1 MTHPNKAGRGRTAL
15 VTGGSAGIGKAL
27 AHVFAE
33 HGFDLVLTARR
44 RDKLDEAATALRQRH
59 GVKVTIIESDLT
71 QSDAAQRLYDAT
83 EGTGMAVDV
92 LINNAGFGVPGKF
105 LSNEWQAHAD
115 FIQIMMTAVAH
126 TCHLFLPNM
135 IGRKYGRILN
145 IASLA
150 GLVPGSPGQT
160 LYGGAKAFVI
170 QLSQT
175 LHLEAVDHGVHVCAL
190 CPGFTYSEF
199 HDVTGTRDM
208 VSRLPRYRWM
218 DAGTVARQG
227 YHAVMQGKPVHVNG
241 AVNKMT
247 AALVAMLPH
256 KTALRASQRAARS
269 FRREVSDEPAAP

>member
-1 MTHPNKAGRGRTAL
+1 MTGPNKKGQGRTAL

-27 AHVFAE
+27 AQVFAE
-33 HGFDLVLTARR
+33 NGFDLVLTARR
-44 RDKLDEAATALRQRH
+44 KDKLNEVADTLRQRH
-59 GVKVTIIESDLT
+59 GVQVTIIESDLT
-71 QSDAAQRLYDAT
+71 QSDAPQQLFDAT
-83 EGTGMAVDV
+83 EGAGKPIDV

-105 LSNEWQAHAD
+105 LSNDWRTHGD
-115 FIQIMMTAVAH
+115 FIQVLMIAVAH
-126 TCHLFLPNM
+126 NCHLFLPNM

-150 GLVPGSPGQT
+150 GLVPASPGST

-175 LHLEAVDHGVHVCAL
+175 LHMEAVDHGVHVCAL

-208 VSRLPRYRWM
+208 VSRMPRYRWM
-218 DAGTVARQG
+218 EADIVARQG

-241 AVNKMT
+241 GVNKLT
-247 AALVAMLPH
+247 AGLMMLLPH
-256 KTALRASQRAARS
+256 KAALRASLSAARS
-269 FRREVSDEPAAP
+269 FRPSVSD

>member
-1 MTHPNKAGRGRTAL
+1 MTGPNKEGRGRTAL

-44 RDKLDEAATALRQRH
+44 RDKLDQAAIALRQRH
-59 GVKVTIIESDLT
+59 GVNVTVIESDLT

-83 EGTGMAVDV
+83 EGAGMAIDV

-115 FIQIMMTAVAH
+115 FIQVLMTAVAH
-126 TCHLFLPNM
+126 TCHLFVPKM
-135 IGRKYGRILN
+135 IDRKYGRILN

-190 CPGFTYSEF
+190 CPGFTHSEF

-208 VSRLPRYRWM
+208 VSRLPSYRWM
-218 DAGTVARQG
+218 DAETVAQQG
-227 YHAVMQGKPVHVNG
+227 YHAVMGGKPVYVNG
-241 AVNKMT
+241 VVNKMT
-247 AALVAMLPH
+247 AGLVAMLPH
-256 KTALRASQRAARS
+256 KSALRVSQRAARS
-269 FRREVSDEPAAP
+269 FRREVSE